1 MRPPRAGGG
10 KNGGPRWGRG
20 SFGAFRRA
28 APTTQ
33 FIRKRVLRGSRR
45 MVLSPQPPRRSPLGS
60 GDTEPESERMEGD
73 HRRDRE
79 DEVLAWALQPGKKL
93 GVGRDNLLSCA
104 KWRIQKY
111 SAFISIKFASNLHG
125 THLIAETSTL
135 LAL

>member
-1 MRPPRAGGG
+1 
-10 KNGGPRWGRG
+10 
-20 SFGAFRRA
+20 
-28 APTTQ
+28 
-33 FIRKRVLRGSRR
+33 

-60 GDTEPESERMEGD
+60 GDTEPESERTEGD

-93 GVGRDNLLSCA
+93 GVGWGSLLSCA

-111 SAFISIKFASNLHG
+111 SAFISIKFASNLHE

-135 LAL
+135 LALESNVCPPSQPVPSPRRQSVPAPHPWPLASPGSRTSP